1 MPLTTASVFYE
12 GLEKCR
18 VSVHKDKAILAER
31 KAANAQRPRWRSNI
45 KPEVLALEL
54 FLDAAVCLR
63 PIVLRGFPR
72 AWYNGSRDQMIDT
85 SRFNVEPNRTDD
97 LASTRGI
104 ETSPIFSHR
113 AERGER

>member
-1 MPLTTASVFYE
+1 MA
-12 GLEKCR
+12 LEHQAR
-18 VSVHKDKAILAER
+18 SLAF
-31 KAANAQRPRWRSNI
+31 
-45 KPEVLALEL
+45 EL

-104 ETSPIFSHR
+104 ETSPIFSHQ